1 MKCKISGDYIVLSL
15 RASGRPAETSVTR
28 TPAKTGRNLAVKI
41 QRWETSEIFS
51 GDSVSALMT
60 DLFVS
65 VEILTGKGSSVIL
78 VSQVSLC
85 RVY

>member
-1 MKCKISGDYIVLSL
+1 MKCEISGDYIVLSL

-41 QRWETSEIFS
+41 QRRETSEIFS